1 MNKRYKITALLLTLV
16 LMFGV
21 SAQATIAYLTDKTDE
36 IKNTF
41 VPVKSPVHQLAIELV
56 GEKTFEGKAWE
67 DEVFSFKLMLQAED
81 GQASQQE
88 EQWVQVGTADVD
100 KDNASFDMSGQLK
113 QQLIDKGTYRF
124 SISEVQGLIEDV
136 EYDKREYGF
145 AVEVGKSADG
155 ALHIERVYP
164 EYEAEADEFAVT
176 SLDGV
181 YTVRAE
187 FVNAYEEEP
196 TEPSEPS
203 DPSEPSKPTDPTEPS
218 EPSEPS
224 VPTEPSKPTEPSNGG
239 STEGT
244 TAGDDVADDE
254 ASKTGDDM
262 NIVLWMAI
270 MIASGAVI
278 VVLFV
283 DRRRRRA

>member
-41 VPVKSPVHQLAIELV
+41 VPVKSPVHQLDIELV
-56 GEKTFEGKAWE
+56 GEKAFEGKAWE
-67 DEVFSFKLMLQAED
+67 DEVFSFKLMLQEENS
-81 GQASQQE
+81 QASQQE

-113 QQLIDKGTYRF
+113 QQLIDEDVYHF
-124 SISEVQGLIEDV
+124 SISEVQGLIEGV

-196 TEPSEPS
+196 TEPSDPS
-203 DPSEPSKPTDPTEPS
+203 DPSEPSQPTDPTDPSQPS
-218 EPSEPS
+218 EP
-224 VPTEPSKPTEPSNGG
+224 TDPSKPTEPSDGG

-270 MIASGAVI
+270 MIASGEVI
-278 VVLFV
+278 VVLLV